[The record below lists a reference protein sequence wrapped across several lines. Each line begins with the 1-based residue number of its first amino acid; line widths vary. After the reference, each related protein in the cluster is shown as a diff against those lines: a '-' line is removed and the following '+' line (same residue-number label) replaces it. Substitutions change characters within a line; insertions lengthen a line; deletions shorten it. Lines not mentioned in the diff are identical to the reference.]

1 MTTATT
7 PALDVQHL
15 AERYFA
21 AWEAHDPD
29 RIVAL
34 HTPDTQY
41 QIHTAGTEPVIGRT
55 HVRDAFATVFDQF
68 PGYGFETHRLLLG
81 DRHWVLDWTL
91 LSDIGQ
97 LGALDV
103 VTLDPAGL
111 VARKDTYVEPAELE
125 ALFGR
130 AA

>member
-1 MTTATT
+1 MTTTAPT
-7 PALDVQHL
+7 LDVQHL
-15 AERYFA
+15 ADVYFA
-21 AWEAHDPD
+21 AWAAHDPD

-34 HTPDTQY
+34 HTADTQF
-41 QIHTAGTEPVIGRT
+41 QIHTAGAEPVIGRE
-55 HVRDAFATVFDQF
+55 HVREAFANVFAQF

-81 DRHWVLDWTL
+81 DDHWVLDWTL

-103 VTLDPAGL
+103 VTLGPDGL

-130 AA
+130 AG